1 MIVII
6 SCGKRKLQGK
16 AKAKDLYIGSL
27 YRQKLEYVSTLY
39 PKHEFYIISAKHG
52 LIHQDKVISA
62 YDKKLPYFD
71 NDYYQEWLDL
81 VTEQLKEFDSEEEV
95 LFLGGA
101 RYYVP
106 VDEYFTGKKYAP
118 LLGKSL
124 GGGKA
129 YLHNSV
135 ASHHQKKQK
144 SLFSHKSKTKGD

>member
-1 MIVII
+1 MIII
-6 SCGKRKLQGK
+6 IRCGKRKLEGR

-27 YRQKLEYVSTLY
+27 YHQKLEYVSTLY
-39 PKHEFYIISAKHG
+39 PDNEFYIISAKHG
-52 LIHQDKVISA
+52 LIYQDKVISS
-62 YDKKLPYFD
+62 YDRVLPAANNDEYKK
-71 NDYYQEWLDL
+71 WLEL
-81 VTEQLKEFDSEEEV
+81 VTEQLKDFDSTEEV

-101 RYYVP
+101 RYYTP

-135 ASHHQKKQK
+135 ASHHQKKTK
-144 SLFSHKSKTKGD
+144 IFIFS